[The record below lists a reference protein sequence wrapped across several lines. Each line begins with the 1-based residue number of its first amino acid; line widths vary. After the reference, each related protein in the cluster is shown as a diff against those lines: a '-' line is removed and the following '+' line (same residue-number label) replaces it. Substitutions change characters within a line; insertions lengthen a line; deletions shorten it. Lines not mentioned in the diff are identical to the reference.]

1 MPRTWGSGPRPGLNW
16 AGLNL
21 RFSETR
27 GILAETNIF
36 VLGREQG
43 KSYRNAAESL
53 VFMFLVSTEPM
64 TSLSPFDSKNK
75 RGSPGNR
82 NIKAILYGVV
92 GGGLCILF
100 LAFVVSYCLRR
111 NRRRRIKNNGS
122 KYFVMIPLMT
132 PFYTSLYPRLKRG
145 FSLVN
150 MLHGI

>member
-1 MPRTWGSGPRPGLNW
+1 M
-16 AGLNL
+16 
-21 RFSETR
+21 FSETR
-27 GILAETNIF
+27 GILVETNIL

-43 KSYRNAAESL
+43 KSYRHAAERLSL

-100 LAFVVSYCLRR
+100 LAFVASYCLRR

-132 PFYTSLYPRLKRG
+132 SFNTSLYPRLKRG

-150 MLHGI
+150 MLHEI